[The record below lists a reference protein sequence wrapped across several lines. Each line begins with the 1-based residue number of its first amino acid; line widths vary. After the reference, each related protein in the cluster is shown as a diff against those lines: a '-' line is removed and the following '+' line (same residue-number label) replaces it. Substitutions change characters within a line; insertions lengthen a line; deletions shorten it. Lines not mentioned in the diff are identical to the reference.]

1 MPTQQQIADHLDI
14 NQPSVS
20 ELMKKLGMDWKTES
34 LDVIRVA
41 YIRQLRGIAA
51 GHRSHDG
58 LDLTHERVLTERVDR
73 ELKLLLVAEKKG
85 VLINV
90 DQLEPE
96 LMNMVGAFRA
106 ELLAR
111 DDKLKADLDALYGIE
126 LDLNLL
132 NEHTHAALAQLA
144 RYQPSSED
152 ADSPSGASADAAGA
166 DEYTGVGASSSG
178 NVG

>member
-1 MPTQQQIADHLDI
+1 MLTQQQIAAHLDI
-14 NQPSVS
+14 NQSSVS
-20 ELMKKLGMDWKTES
+20 ELLKKLGLMWQTET
-34 LDVIRVA
+34 LDSIRVA
-41 YIRQLRGIAA
+41 YIRQLRGVAA

-73 ELKLLLVAEKKG
+73 ELKLLLVAEKKS

-132 NEHTHAALAQLA
+132 NEHTYAALAQLA
-144 RYQPSSED
+144 RYEPGSD
-152 ADSPSGASADAAGA
+152 GACAPIGSPAHTTGA
-166 DEYTGVGASSSG
+166 DEHTGMGASSSG
-178 NVG
+178 DVC